1 MKHNVTC
8 FIAYNGID
16 EYAEQTI
23 NSLRKAGAE
32 HFVLLTTSDIDS
44 NLTQQYPTLTSSTLQ
59 TSRLLQDMCVE
70 CNTPYLLV
78 YDKYTPL
85 DINNRALARMIQVAE
100 DTQAGMVYSDY
111 YELHDDKRLAHP
123 VIDYQMGSVR
133 NDFDFGSLVLYR
145 ANRFVEASA
154 EVATSC
160 NFQYAGVYAIRLSI
174 SRAAHIAH
182 IAEYLYTEIEED
194 KRAGGVKQFD
204 YVDPRN
210 RGVQIEMEKAFTY
223 HLQKIGG
230 LVHEYQLNNVQA
242 DDKDFPCIASVIIP
256 VFNRVRTIG
265 DAIASALNQHTDFD
279 YNVIVIDNH
288 STDGTT
294 ELIASFANDDRLV
307 HLIPERLDLGIGGCW
322 QRAIDDCRCGRYA
335 IQLDSD
341 DIYSDENT
349 LQQIVDCFRTEKCAM
364 VIGSY
369 DLTDFN
375 LNPIPPG
382 LIDHKEW
389 TDDNGRN
396 NALRINGLGAPRAFE
411 TIVLRQIGIP
421 NVSYGEDY
429 ALGLR
434 ISRNY
439 RIGRIYTSL
448 YHCRRWEGNSDAA
461 LPIERINRNNYYK
474 DQLRTIELQ
483 ARIAMNKK
491 VYELYELRRKQLATW
506 EMARLNY
513 EALDKIDVRKMT
525 CEGVEFTIQHNPKRI
540 TSVTATTS
548 ANHEDGCFLCNENL
562 PKEQLRMPI
571 LNSKYQILVNP
582 YPIFHHHFTIP
593 CTTHTPQ
600 SIENRIGDMLQIA
613 QDYAPYTVFYNGARC
628 GASAPMHMHFQMVAG
643 GLMPIE
649 QAWKRA
655 EKKVLKDVNGGA
667 ELSILDGMHRPV
679 FLITSFDKWSTKTLF
694 ESLHETLTTIPGEEP
709 MMNIIVRYESSQWV
723 VLIIPRSKHRPDCY
737 YASDESQRLV
747 SPASVEM
754 GGLFITPREEDFKNL
769 TLNEILKIYSEVT
782 PTNEEIDNF
791 TQDICTTI

>member
-23 NSLRKAGAE
+23 NSLRNAGAE
-32 HFVLLTTSDIDS
+32 HFVLLTTANINSR
-44 NLTQQYPTLTSSTLQ
+44 LTQQYRTLTSPTLQ
-59 TSRLLQDMCVE
+59 SNRLLQDMCTE
-70 CNTPYLLV
+70 CNTPYLLI

-85 DINNRALARMIQVAE
+85 DVNDRALYRMVQVAE

-111 YELHDDKRLAHP
+111 YELRDDKRHAHP

-145 ANRFVEASA
+145 TNTYVEASA
-154 EVATSC
+154 EVATTS

-174 SRAAHIAH
+174 SRTAQIVHIG
-182 IAEYLYTEIEED
+182 EYLYTEIEED

-210 RGVQIEMEKAFTY
+210 RGVQIEMEEAFTY

-230 LVHEYQLNNVQA
+230 LVHKYQLKDVQA
-242 DDKDFPCIASVIIP
+242 NDKDFPCIASVIIP

-294 ELIASFANDDRLV
+294 ELIASFTNNERLV
-307 HLIPERLDLGIGGCW
+307 HIIPERLDLGIGGCW
-322 QRAIDDCRCGRYA
+322 QRAIDDSRCGRYA

-349 LQQIVDCFRTEKCAM
+349 LQQIVECFRKEKCAM

-389 TDDNGRN
+389 TDTNGRN

-411 TIVLRQIGIP
+411 TTVLRQIGIP

-439 RIGRIYTSL
+439 HIGRIYSSL

-491 VYELYELRRKQLATW
+491 MYELYELRRKQLDSW

-513 EALDKIDVRKMT
+513 EALDNINVRALR
-525 CEGVEFTIQHNPKRI
+525 CDAAEFTIQHNPKRI
-540 TSVTATTS
+540 TSVTATVPT
-548 ANHEDGCFLCNENL
+548 NYGDGCFLCDVNL

-571 LNSKYQILVNP
+571 LNGKYQILVNP
-582 YPIFHHHFTIP
+582 YPIFSHHFTIP
-593 CTTHTPQ
+593 CTEHTPQ
-600 SIENRIGDMLQIA
+600 SIENRISDMLQIA
-613 QDYAPYTVFYNGARC
+613 KDYAPYTVFYNGAHC
-628 GASAPMHMHFQMVAG
+628 GASAPMHMHFQMVSG

-649 QAWKRA
+649 QAWKKA
-655 EKKVLKDVNGGA
+655 EKKRLKDVNGGG
-667 ELSILDGMHRPV
+667 ELSILNGLHRPV
-679 FLITSFDKWSTKTLF
+679 FLITSYDNWATKTLF
-694 ESLHETLTTIPGEEP
+694 EDVYDALTTNPGEEP
-709 MMNIIVRYESSQWV
+709 MMNIIVRYENAQWI

-737 YASDESQRLV
+737 YANDESQRLI

-769 TLNEILKIYSEVT
+769 TIDEIQKIYNEVT
-782 PTNEEIDNF
+782 PSNEEIENF

>member
-1 MKHNVTC
+1 MKHLVTC

-23 NSLRKAGAE
+23 NSLRNAGAE
-32 HFVLLTTSDIDS
+32 HFVLLTTSYIES
-44 NLTQQYPTLTSSTLQ
+44 KLTQQYPTLTSFTLQ
-59 TSRLLQDMCVE
+59 TNELMQNICVE
-70 CNTPYLLV
+70 CNTPYMLV

-85 DINNRALARMIQVAE
+85 DINNRALSRMLQVAE

-111 YELHDDKRLAHP
+111 YELRDEKRQAHP
-123 VIDYQMGSVR
+123 VIDYQPGSVR

-145 ANRFVEASA
+145 TSTFIDATA
-154 EVATSC
+154 EDVMSRK
-160 NFQYAGVYAIRLSI
+160 FQYAGVYAMRLSI
-174 SRAAHIAH
+174 SRIAHIAH

-210 RGVQIEMEKAFTY
+210 RGVQIEMEDAFTY
-223 HLQKIGG
+223 HLYKVGG
-230 LVHEYQLNNVQA
+230 LVHEYQLKDVHA
-242 DDKDFPCIASVIIP
+242 CDADFPCIASVIIP
-256 VFNRVRTIG
+256 VYNRVRTIG
-265 DAIASALNQHTDFD
+265 DAIESALNQETDFD

-294 ELIASFANDDRLV
+294 ELIERYAHNKRLV
-307 HLIPERLDLGIGGCW
+307 HLIPERFDLGIGGCW
-322 QRAIDDCRCGRYA
+322 QRAIDDSRCGRYA

-341 DIYSDENT
+341 DIYSGAKT
-349 LQQIVDCFRTEKCAM
+349 LQQIVDCFRKEKCAM

-389 TDDNGRN
+389 TDTNGRN

-411 TIVLRQIGIP
+411 TTVLRHIGIP

-434 ISRNY
+434 ISRTY

-461 LPIERINRNNYYK
+461 LPIDRINRNNYYK

-491 VYELYELRRKQLATW
+491 VYELYELRRKQLASW

-513 EALDKIDVRKMT
+513 EALGKANVRKLS
-525 CEGVEFTIQHNPKRI
+525 CNNIEFAIQHNPKRI
-540 TSVTATTS
+540 TSVTAS
-548 ANHEDGCFLCNENL
+548 APTNYEDGCFLCNENL
-562 PKEQLRMPI
+562 PQEQLRMPI
-571 LNSKYQILVNP
+571 LGGKYQILVNP
-582 YPIFHHHFTIP
+582 YPIFGQHFTIP
-593 CTTHTPQ
+593 TTTHTPQ
-600 SIENRIGDMLQIA
+600 SIDGRINDMLQIA
-613 QDYAPYTVFYNGARC
+613 EDYAPYTIFYNGARC
-628 GASAPMHMHFQMVAG
+628 GASAPMHMHFQMVEG
-643 GLMPIE
+643 GLLPIE
-649 QAWKRA
+649 QEWKSAKER
-655 EKKVLKDVNGGA
+655 VLRQEVGA
-667 ELSILDGMHRPV
+667 GKLSLLNNMQRPA
-679 FLITSFDKWSTKTLF
+679 FLITSHDKWSAKMLC
-694 ESLHETLTTIPGEEP
+694 EELCNALPSQPGEEP
-709 MMNIIVRYESSQWV
+709 MMNIIARYENAQYV
-723 VLIIPRSKHRPDCY
+723 VLVLPRTKHRPDCY
-737 YASDESQRLV
+737 YATDMSQRLI

-754 GGLFITPREEDFKNL
+754 GGLFITPREEDFANL
-769 TLNEILKIYSEVT
+769 TIEEICNIYNEVAPS
-782 PTNEEIDNF
+782 NEEIDNIARQLCK
-791 TQDICTTI
+791 TK